1 MIFPLMQKELS
12 IDDYVDRD
20 EECRFSVLIADTK
33 SESQEEKI
41 YNREVGAI
49 VQRALG
55 RLDERE
61 LLIIRNRFGLLGG
74 QEQTLEEIG
83 KTMNLSRER
92 VRQLEREAKDKLRVC
107 LGPQRGNLG
116 SHWPNLLVP
125 PAAAAGIPPNPPLLP
140 AAAAPRFGLAD
151 QKSTPIPKTS
161 SPALSSGLRSSFQP
175 YSTRIGPIGVSRRNP
190 KPADDRRSV
199 GSKSLTSGR
208 RFRHRGKPLR
218 ARRSRWERST
228 RC

>member
-20 EECRFSVLIADTK
+20 EECRFSVLLADTK

-83 KTMNLSRER
+83 KRMNLSRER

-107 LGPQRGNLG
+107 LGPQRGNIRV
-116 SHWPNLLVP
+116 S
-125 PAAAAGIPPNPPLLP
+125 
-140 AAAAPRFGLAD
+140 LA
-151 QKSTPIPKTS
+151 
-161 SPALSSGLRSSFQP
+161 
-175 YSTRIGPIGVSRRNP
+175 
-190 KPADDRRSV
+190 
-199 GSKSLTSGR
+199 
-208 RFRHRGKPLR
+208 
-218 ARRSRWERST
+218 
-228 RC
+228 